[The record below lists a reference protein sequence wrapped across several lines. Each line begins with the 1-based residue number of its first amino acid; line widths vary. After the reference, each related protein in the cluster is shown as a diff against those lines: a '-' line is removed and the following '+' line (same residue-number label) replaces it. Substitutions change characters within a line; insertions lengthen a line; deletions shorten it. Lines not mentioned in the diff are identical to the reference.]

1 MRKKIA
7 WFLSLGFALL
17 PLFMGCGIFDP
28 AMRDSEGYFVRHFEC
43 CGPRAIEKALA
54 EYYQREGVVF
64 VKGMTAKEISKAI
77 QDEGQALKKFL
88 SMFDKEIVCVTWSW
102 EMKKA
107 VEKYGFELI
116 TIDDFKKLNP
126 EKDIAF
132 VLVRGKFFSR
142 QWHWMCYPI
151 EENITKFFGENTK
164 IDIIYLLKRV
174 KK

>member
-1 MRKKIA
+1 
-7 WFLSLGFALL
+7 
-17 PLFMGCGIFDP
+17 
-28 AMRDSEGYFVRHFEC
+28 
-43 CGPRAIEKALA
+43 
-54 EYYQREGVVF
+54 
-64 VKGMTAKEISKAI
+64 
-77 QDEGQALKKFL
+77 
-88 SMFDKEIVCVTWSW
+88 MFDKEIVCVTWSW

-164 IDIIYLLKRV
+164 IDRIYLLKRV